1 MALFIDTSQ
10 STESAI
16 FQALLEIA
24 RCDPGLTGYP
34 PEPGYV
40 EVSYA
45 PENPV
50 VPSSKRLLEI
60 VNSVESF
67 IIIGVTN
74 GYVTPDGPIIDFA
87 AFTDVALNSNQTNTI
102 YIDVSDAGGQHYL
115 CLDSTGKTIWA
126 PLPVILYHELAHAY
140 HYAIRGDAPHDLTD
154 DQTLAIKDE
163 NDFRTQLGLPL
174 RYPLVST
181 GKALTGT
188 PTRGGLTFPKCK
200 PPAKSASLADLF
212 DGTCVG
218 CNIATAALGSPVAR
232 EIVAFRKAKRDFAP
246 LTLGSVP
253 LLEPMM
259 NSYQLFSPIIA
270 GEMRGDPDLRDAML
284 RYGVQPAVYLLRV
297 VQTYASGTTDDPY
310 AAADVERTL
319 NDYVSAVSPIT
330 SAPTLAAAADAAFA
344 ASRAL
349 AAADVPPS
357 TGSTD
362 AHRRPDNVFSYIA
375 DAVRGSGAETSGSAW
390 ILEGLAIFLRE
401 AGTRSSDGAGAT
413 SQLIPAVGAWLAQVP
428 IPKYNAPDGDEL
440 RHELI
445 RLGERLFPSPP
456 NREVFAQRLL
466 AQWPR
471 SPLSLEEVLSGSGYV
486 SHGFF
491 T

>member
-1 MALFIDTSQ
+1 MAIFIDTSQ
-10 STESAI
+10 STESAV
-16 FQALLEIA
+16 FQALVEIA

-34 PEPGYV
+34 EEPRYV
-40 EVSYA
+40 AVSYT
-45 PENPV
+45 PENPAV
-50 VPSSKRLLEI
+50 TSSSRLLQI

-67 IIIGVTN
+67 IVIGVTS
-74 GYVTPDGPIIDFA
+74 GYVTSSGPIIDFA
-87 AFTDVALNSNQTNTI
+87 AFTDVAESSNQSNTI
-102 YIDVSDAGGQHYL
+102 YIDVSDADGEHYL

-140 HYAIRGDAPHDLTD
+140 HYAIRGDAPQDLTD

-163 NDFRTQLGLPL
+163 NAFRAQLGLPL

-188 PTRGGLTFPKCK
+188 PTRGGVTFPECK
-200 PPAKSASLADLF
+200 PPAKSASAADLF
-212 DGTCVG
+212 NGNCIT

-232 EIVAFRKAKRDFAP
+232 EIAAFRRAKRDFAP

-270 GEMRGDPDLRDAML
+270 GEMRDDPDLRDAML

-297 VQTYASGTTDDPY
+297 VQTLASSIADEPSAT
-310 AAADVERTL
+310 ADVERTL
-319 NDYVSAVSPIT
+319 NDYVSAVSSTT
-330 SAPTLAAAADAAFA
+330 SAASVAAASDAAFA
-344 ASRAL
+344 ASRSL
-349 AAADVPPS
+349 ATADVPLS

-375 DAVRGSGAETSGSAW
+375 DAVRGSGAETSGPAW
-390 ILEGLAIFLRE
+390 ILEGLAIFLEE
-401 AGTRSSDGAGAT
+401 AGTRSSEGAGAT

-428 IPKYNAPDGDEL
+428 IPKYNAAGSGEL

-445 RLGERLFPSPP
+445 RLGERLFPSPSS
-456 NREVFAQRLL
+456 REVFAQRLL
-466 AQWPR
+466 AQWSG
-471 SPLSLEEVLSGSGYV
+471 SPLSLEEVLSGSGFV
-486 SHGFF
+486 SHGSF